1 MKKKIII
8 AACAAAIIATFTGCA
23 SNTSTKISSSVAMA
37 NPWEEY
43 KTLDEAKEAVGFEI
57 TLPEAWS
64 DADDA
69 VYRVCAGLNEI
80 EVQINDGEDLVRKAK
95 DDGDISGDYNEYA
108 SEEKVTVGD
117 VTATFKGE
125 DKDSVSLAVWT
136 SGDYSYSIS
145 LSDAVS
151 ADEMQKLVEALK

>member
-8 AACAAAIIATFTGCA
+8 AACAAAVIATLTGCA
-23 SNTSTKISSSVAMA
+23 TNTSTKISSSVGMA

-43 KTLDEAKEAVGFEI
+43 KTLDEAEEAVGFEI

-64 DADDA
+64 EADDA
-69 VYRVCAGLNEI
+69 IYRVCAGLNEI
-80 EVQINDGEDLVRKAK
+80 EVQINDGDDSVRKAK

-108 SEEKVTVGD
+108 SEEEVTVGEI
-117 VTATFKGE
+117 TATFKGE
-125 DKDSVSLAVWT
+125 DKDSVKLAVWT

-145 LSDAVS
+145 ISDAVS
-151 ADEMQKLVEALK
+151 SEEMQKLVENLK